1 MKYIFSLMILMFC
14 LVTTE
19 AQTFTF
25 SGRDTVVN
33 TGTKNLNLTVKGT
46 NTTGLFQVVVTKIS
60 GTVAGNVIFQGSVDG
75 TNFVNLDTLATTNV
89 TTQTKVFSDIP
100 VKYPFYRVTYTGS
113 GTMSA
118 ILSGRA
124 HLNGR
129 T

>member
-1 MKYIFSLMILMFC
+1 MKYIFSLMIL
-14 LVTTE
+14 LLGLTTE

-25 SGRDTVVN
+25 AGRDTVVN
-33 TGTKNLNLTVKGT
+33 TGTKTLNLAVKGT
-46 NTTGLFQVVVTKIS
+46 NTTGAFQVVVTKIS

-89 TTQTKVFSDIP
+89 ATQTEIFTDIP
-100 VKYPFYRVTYTGS
+100 VKYPFYRMTYTGT

-118 ILSGRA
+118 IISGRA

>member
-33 TGTKNLNLTVKGT
+33 AGTKTLNLAVKGT
-46 NTTGLFQVVVTKIS
+46 NTTGAFQVVVTKIS

-75 TNFVNLDTLATTNV
+75 TNFVNIDTLVATNV
-89 TTQTKVFSDIP
+89 ATQTKVFTDVP
-100 VKYPFYRVTYTGS
+100 VKYPFYRITYTGT

-118 ILSGRA
+118 ILSARA

>member
-1 MKYIFSLMILMFC
+1 MKYIFSLMILISC

-46 NTTGLFQVVVTKIS
+46 NSTGLFQVVVSKIS
-60 GTVAGNVIFQGSVDG
+60 GTVAGDVIFQGSVDG

-89 TTQTKVFSDIP
+89 TTQTKVFTDIP
-100 VKYPFYRVTYTGS
+100 VKYPFYRITYTGS
-113 GTMSA
+113 GSMSA
-118 ILSGRA
+118 ILSAKA